1 MARPL
6 DPRSRAQACRLTGV
20 HEATLRKVE
29 RDGLLPPLGEWTA
42 MDLVWAK
49 VLTTPGVRHELLP
62 TKPAVIDVEDVLI
75 APLLGP
81 DAAIIQ
87 ASMLQAMGVVD
98 RLREY
103 PVAVL
108 QIGRWFAELQDSWI

>member
-1 MARPL
+1 
-6 DPRSRAQACRLTGV
+6 
-20 HEATLRKVE
+20 
-29 RDGLLPPLGEWTA
+29 

>member
-29 RDGLLPPLGEWTA
+29 RDGLLPPAGQWTA
-42 MDLVWAK
+42 IDLVWAK
-49 VLTTPGVRHELLP
+49 VLTTPGVRHDLLP
-62 TKPAVIDVEDVLI
+62 AKPAVIGLEDVLI

-81 DAAIIQ
+81 ESAIIQ
-87 ASMLQAMGVVD
+87 ASMLQGIGAVD
-98 RLREY
+98 RLRDY
-103 PVAVL
+103 PVAIL
-108 QIGRWFAELQDSWI
+108 QIGRWFADLQDAWT